1 MRTRD
6 MYATL
11 LELVPKLV
19 VRRDGIIT
27 GWSPQADPVWRR
39 GDYWVRVEAP
49 TTFELIVKA
58 GSGERVDI
66 ERVHLVGGPLE
77 TVAQDIASLLNG
89 ADAPAG

>member
-11 LELVPKLV
+11 LELVPKLLA
-19 VRRDGIIT
+19 RRDGVIT

-49 TTFELIVKA
+49 TSFQLLVRA
-58 GSGERVDI
+58 GHGDRIDV
-66 ERVHLVGGPLE
+66 ERVHLSGAPLQ
-77 TVAQDIASLLNG
+77 TVAEDVASLLDG
-89 ADAPAG
+89 ADAPAT